1 MEEQTHKSWTKA
13 MRVFFFVCL
22 YLDNFFWIHD
32 VLLKKAF
39 FELDYEGF

>member
-13 MRVFFFVCL
+13 MHVLFLCL
-22 YLDNFFWIHD
+22 YLDNFLWIHD